1 MPTGVRMPVASM
13 SILFLIGMVQAL
25 LTPESEGLVQF
36 GNQFVEG
43 QPARHSLSGFRLITV
58 SAISSGA
65 GSVAVLARP
74 ALPNTDST
82 SGKVLMILSWVCN
95 NSADLVTDKAAT

>member
-1 MPTGVRMPVASM
+1 M
-13 SILFLIGMVQAL
+13 
-25 LTPESEGLVQF
+25 
-36 GNQFVEG
+36 
-43 QPARHSLSGFRLITV
+43 TV

-95 NSADLVTDKAAT
+95 NSADLVTDKAGKVMGINNKLPSFNVGMNSLPNFIAGNTESASVTKAAEW